1 MTNDVAA
8 TATDAELMVG
18 VASGDQQAFAELYD
32 RHVHAVYGTVMRYL
46 RDPGAAEDVAQE
58 TFLAMWTQPDSY
70 VAEAGSLVGWLL
82 AIARHRAID
91 RLRAASRHPV
101 IVGLAPNSQAGGESD
116 GERLMSLGRPVGSA
130 VTVDQPPD
138 VAERR
143 WVQAV
148 LRTAID
154 AMPAPERQAVE
165 LAYDDG
171 LTQSE
176 IAQRLGLPLG
186 TVKTRTRRGLM
197 RLRSMLESVPDIGP
211 WGARPPGTADRHRD
225 GPGDGDGDGGPDGPR

>member
-1 MTNDVAA
+1 MTHDVAA
-8 TATDAELMVG
+8 TATDAELMAS
-18 VASGDQQAFAELYD
+18 VAAGDQQAFAELYD
-32 RHVHAVYGTVMRYL
+32 RHVHAIYGTVMRYL

-70 VAEAGSLVGWLL
+70 AAEAGSLVGWLL

-101 IVGLAPNSQAGGESD
+101 VVGLAPGSQDGGESD
-116 GERLMSLGRPVGSA
+116 GERLMALGRPVGSS
-130 VTVDQPPD
+130 VTIDQPPD

-154 AMPAPERQAVE
+154 GMPAPERQAVE

-197 RLRSMLESVPDIGP
+197 RLRSMLESVPDVGP
-211 WGARPPGTADRHRD
+211 WGAHPPGAADRRADRD
-225 GPGDGDGDGGPDGPR
+225 EDGGPHGPR